1 MSAVSGSWEIGQAV
15 TPFTPESYVRQL
27 WAALPRGD
35 SLETAEWSRRHR
47 GIVWLLGCH
56 AVGVPLFSFMTG
68 LYVWLGLVG
77 GGLLGGC
84 VILALIP
91 SLGARIRA
99 ALTTGGLIVASTLL
113 VHLSGGYIESHFHF
127 FVMMAVIVLYQD
139 WVPFLLALISIVV
152 DHGLI
157 GTLAPTLVY
166 DHSEAQHHPWIWAL
180 IHGGFILAECA
191 ALLVYWRVNETVQSD
206 LYQEKERA
214 EAASKAKSQF
224 LANMSHEIRTPMN
237 GVLGMAELLAHTPL
251 TEKQRRYV
259 DQIRG
264 SGGDLLHIINDIL
277 DFSKVEAGKIVLER
291 NPFDLAV
298 VIREIVE
305 SFLERAHAKGL
316 TLSYRAEEGLQTHV
330 VGDVYRFRQVLTN
343 LIGNAIKFTDAGTIS
358 VTLQRSNGSAG
369 SFRIAVQ
376 DSGIGIS
383 PEAQATLFQE
393 FSQVDGSSTRKHG
406 GTGLGLAI
414 SKRLVEMMQG
424 SIGVES
430 APGTGSRFWFTVEF
444 PEDEL
449 DGPVTDPDS
458 DRGQIAA

>member
-166 DHSEAQHHPWIWAL
+166 DHSEAQRHPWIWAL

-430 APGTGSRFWFTVEF
+430 APGTGSRFWFTVQFTE
-444 PEDEL
+444 EGI
-449 DGPVTDPDS
+449 DGSVMDQDS
-458 DRGQIAA
+458 DAGQIAA

>member
-1 MSAVSGSWEIGQAV
+1 MEPAVK
-15 TPFTPESYVRQL
+15 PFTRAGYIRQL
-27 WAALPRGD
+27 WEALPRGD
-35 SLETAEWSRRHR
+35 SLEAVEWTRRHR

-56 AVGVPLFSFMTG
+56 AVGVPLFSIMTG
-68 LYVWLGLVG
+68 LYVGLGIIG
-77 GGLLGGC
+77 G
-84 VILALIP
+84 VVLAACASFACIP
-91 SLGARIRA
+91 SLGARFRA
-99 ALTTGGLIVASTLL
+99 ALATGGLILASTLL

-157 GTLAPTLVY
+157 GTLAPTMVY
-166 DHSEAQHHPWIWAL
+166 NHSEAQHHPWTWAL
-180 IHGGFILAECA
+180 VHGAFILAECA
-191 ALLVYWRVNETVQSD
+191 ALLVYWRVNETIQVD
-206 LYQEKERA
+206 LSKEKERA
-214 EAASKAKSQF
+214 EAANKAKSQF

-237 GVLGMAELLAHTPL
+237 GVLGMAELLSHTQL
-251 TEKQRRYV
+251 TEKQRRYL

-264 SGGDLLHIINDIL
+264 SGGHLLHIINDIL
-277 DFSKVEAGKIVLER
+277 DFSKIEAGKLVLER

-305 SFLERAHAKGL
+305 SFLDRVQAKGL
-316 TLSYRAEEGLQTHV
+316 TLSYRTDELIQTHV
-330 VGDVYRFRQVLTN
+330 VGDAYRFRQVLTN
-343 LIGNAIKFTDAGTIS
+343 LIGNAIKFTDVGTIS
-358 VTLQRSNGSAG
+358 VTLQSSNGSAG

-383 PEAQATLFQE
+383 PEAQAALFLE

-414 SKRLVEMMQG
+414 SKRLVEMMHG

-430 APGTGSRFWFTVEF
+430 TPGTGSRFWFTVQF
-444 PEDEL
+444 PEAEIDA
-449 DGPVTDPDS
+449 PVTDQDS
-458 DRGQIAA
+458 GREQIVA

>member
-1 MSAVSGSWEIGQAV
+1 MGQAV
-15 TPFTPESYVRQL
+15 TPCTPESYTKQL
-27 WAALPRGD
+27 WAALPRGE
-35 SLETAEWSRRHR
+35 SLETVEWSRRHR

-68 LYVWLGLVG
+68 LHVWLGLAG
-77 GGLLGGC
+77 GGLLAVC
-84 VILALIP
+84 AILALTP
-91 SLGARIRA
+91 SLRARFRA
-99 ALTTGGLIVASTLL
+99 ALATGGLILASTLL

-139 WVPFLLALISIVV
+139 WVPFLLALISVVV

-166 DHSEAQHHPWIWAL
+166 NHSEAQHHPWIWAL

-237 GVLGMAELLAHTPL
+237 GVLGMAELLSHTLL
-251 TEKQRRYV
+251 TEKERRYV
-259 DQIRG
+259 DQIRS

-277 DFSKVEAGKIVLER
+277 DFSKIEAGKIVLER
-291 NPFDLAV
+291 NPFDLAAV
-298 VIREIVE
+298 MREMVE
-305 SFLERAHAKGL
+305 SFLERAVAKGL
-316 TLSYRAEEGLQTHV
+316 ILSHRAEEGIRTHV

-383 PEAQATLFQE
+383 PEAQAALFQE

-414 SKRLVEMMQG
+414 CKRLVEMMHG

-430 APGTGSRFWFTVEF
+430 APGAGSQFWFTVQFAE
-444 PEDEL
+444 EEL
-449 DGPVTDPDS
+449 DDSVTGRDS
-458 DRGQIAA
+458 GVGQIAA

>member
-1 MSAVSGSWEIGQAV
+1 MGQAV
-15 TPFTPESYVRQL
+15 TPCTPESYTKQL

-68 LYVWLGLVG
+68 LYVWLGLAG
-77 GGLLGGC
+77 GGLLAVC
-84 VILALIP
+84 AILALTP
-91 SLGARIRA
+91 SLRARFRA
-99 ALTTGGLIVASTLL
+99 ALATGGLILASTLL

-139 WVPFLLALISIVV
+139 WVPFLLALISVVV

-166 DHSEAQHHPWIWAL
+166 NHSEAQHHPWIWAL

-237 GVLGMAELLAHTPL
+237 GVLGMAELLSHTPL

-259 DQIRG
+259 DQIRSSG
-264 SGGDLLHIINDIL
+264 SDLLYIINDIL
-277 DFSKVEAGKIVLER
+277 DFSKIEAGKIVLER
-291 NPFDLAV
+291 NPFDLAAV
-298 VIREIVE
+298 MREMVE
-305 SFLERAHAKGL
+305 SFLERAVAKGL

-383 PEAQATLFQE
+383 PEAQAALFQE

-414 SKRLVEMMQG
+414 SKRLVEMMHG

-430 APGTGSRFWFTVEF
+430 APGTGSRFWFTVQF
-444 PEDEL
+444 PEEMI
-449 DGPVTDPDS
+449 DGSVMDQDS
-458 DRGQIAA
+458 GAEHIAA

>member
-1 MSAVSGSWEIGQAV
+1 MGQAV
-15 TPFTPESYVRQL
+15 TPCTPESYTKQL
-27 WAALPRGD
+27 WAALPRGE
-35 SLETAEWSRRHR
+35 SLETVEWSRRHR

-68 LYVWLGLVG
+68 LHVWLGLAG
-77 GGLLGGC
+77 GGLLAVC
-84 VILALIP
+84 AILALTP
-91 SLGARIRA
+91 SLRVRVRA

-139 WVPFLLALISIVV
+139 WVPFLLALISVVV

-166 DHSEAQHHPWIWAL
+166 NHSEAQHHPWIWAL

-237 GVLGMAELLAHTPL
+237 GVLGMAELLSHTPL

-259 DQIRG
+259 DQIRS
-264 SGGDLLHIINDIL
+264 SGGDLLYIINDIL
-277 DFSKVEAGKIVLER
+277 DFSKIEAGKIVLER
-291 NPFDLAV
+291 NPFDLAA
-298 VIREIVE
+298 IMREMVE
-305 SFLERAHAKGL
+305 SFLERAVAKGL

-383 PEAQATLFQE
+383 PEAQAALFQE

-430 APGTGSRFWFTVEF
+430 VPGTGSRFWFTVQFAE
-444 PEDEL
+444 EEL
-449 DGPVTDPDS
+449 DGSVPGRDS
-458 DRGQIAA
+458 GVGQIAA

>member
-1 MSAVSGSWEIGQAV
+1 
-15 TPFTPESYVRQL
+15 
-27 WAALPRGD
+27 
-35 SLETAEWSRRHR
+35 
-47 GIVWLLGCH
+47 
-56 AVGVPLFSFMTG
+56 
-68 LYVWLGLVG
+68 
-77 GGLLGGC
+77 
-84 VILALIP
+84 
-91 SLGARIRA
+91 
-99 ALTTGGLIVASTLL
+99 
-113 VHLSGGYIESHFHF
+113 VHLSGGYIEAHFHF

-139 WVPFLLALISIVV
+139 WVPFLLALISLVV

-166 DHSEAQHHPWIWAL
+166 NHSEAQHHPWIWAL

-191 ALLVYWRVNETVQSD
+191 ALLVYWRVNETVQAD
-206 LYQEKERA
+206 LFKEKERA

-277 DFSKVEAGKIVLER
+277 DFSKIEAGKIVLER
-291 NPFDLAV
+291 NPFDV
-298 VIREIVE
+298 DGVIREIVK

-316 TLSYRAEEGLQTHV
+316 RLSYRAEEGIQAHV
-330 VGDVYRFRQVLTN
+330 VGDAYRLRQVLTN

-358 VTLQRSNGSAG
+358 VTLQRSNGSAR

-376 DSGIGIS
+376 DSGVGIS
-383 PEAQATLFQE
+383 PEAQAALFLE
-393 FSQVDGSSTRKHG
+393 FSQVDSSSTRKHG

-424 SIGVES
+424 AIGVES
-430 APGTGSRFWFTVEF
+430 APGTGSRFWFTVQFHE
-444 PEDEL
+444 EEL
-449 DGPVTDPDS
+449 DGPVMDPDS
-458 DRGQIAA
+458 GRGHIAA

>member
-1 MSAVSGSWEIGQAV
+1 V
-15 TPFTPESYVRQL
+15 TPLTLSGYARQF
-27 WAALPRGD
+27 WEALPRGD
-35 SLETAEWSRRHR
+35 SLETVEWARRHR
-47 GIVWLLGCH
+47 GIAWLLGLH
-56 AVGVPLFSFMTG
+56 AAGVPLFGIISG
-68 LYVWLGLVG
+68 VHVWLGLG
-77 GGLLGGC
+77 GGAVLLGC
-84 VILALIP
+84 TILALQP
-91 SLGARIRA
+91 SLSARVKA
-99 ALTTGGLIVASTLL
+99 AYVTVGLILASTLL
-113 VHLSGGYIESHFHF
+113 VHLSGGYIEAHFHF

-139 WVPFLLALISIVV
+139 WVPFLLALISLVV

-166 DHSEAQHHPWIWAL
+166 NHSEAQHHPWIWAL

-191 ALLVYWRVNETVQSD
+191 ALLVYWRVNETVQAD
-206 LYQEKERA
+206 LFKEKERA

-277 DFSKVEAGKIVLER
+277 DFSKIEAGKIVLER
-291 NPFDLAV
+291 NPFDV
-298 VIREIVE
+298 DGVIREIVK

-316 TLSYRAEEGLQTHV
+316 RLSYRAEEGIQAHV
-330 VGDVYRFRQVLTN
+330 VGDAYRLRQVLTN

-358 VTLQRSNGSAG
+358 VTLQRSNGSAR

-376 DSGIGIS
+376 DSGVGIS
-383 PEAQATLFQE
+383 PEAQAALFLE
-393 FSQVDGSSTRKHG
+393 FSQVDSSSTRKHG

-424 SIGVES
+424 AIGVES
-430 APGTGSRFWFTVEF
+430 APGTGSRFWFTVQFHE
-444 PEDEL
+444 EEL
-449 DGPVTDPDS
+449 DGPVMDPDS
-458 DRGQIAA
+458 GRGHIAA